1 MNNRVGLIC
10 DTHFGVRRGSQIFHD
25 YFEEFFEKTFFPTL
39 RKNKIDTVVHLGDC
53 FDVRKNIDYW
63 SLAWAKR
70 VFFDPL
76 EKRGIKLH
84 MLVGNHD
91 AFYKNTLKINAP
103 SLNLSEYDNV
113 IIYDSPITIQLKDTP
128 IYMVPWVCDDNA
140 QEFIDKRDLS
150 PAKIVMGHLQIAG
163 FYANQNYQCMDGL
176 DMQVFSKF
184 DQVFSGHFHKK
195 STSGNITYLGNPYQM
210 YWNDEGNQRG
220 FHLYDLNTNE
230 LEFIPN
236 KRNMFYKLNYKEGN
250 VVDTNKFKDS
260 YVKILVEKGASQQ
273 NLAMLVDVI
282 NTTGVHDL
290 KVIES
295 FDLTIDDD
303 VEVEGEDTL
312 TTLTN
317 YISNMNDVNKD
328 NLIQIF
334 KTLYQEA
341 YDG

>member
-1 MNNRVGLIC
+1 MNNRICLIS
-10 DTHFGVRRGSQIFHD
+10 DTHFGCRKGSQIFHS
-25 YFEEFFEKTFFPTL
+25 YFEEFFQNVFFPTL
-39 RKNKIDTVVHLGDC
+39 EENNIDTVIHLGDI
-53 FDVRKNIDYW
+53 FDSRKAIDYW
-63 SLAWAKR
+63 SLDWSKR
-70 VFFDPL
+70 VFFNPL
-76 EKRGIKLH
+76 IDRGIELH

-91 AFYKNTLKINAP
+91 AFYKNTLSINAP
-103 SLNLSEYDNV
+103 ALNLSEYENITVYNAPHTINV
-113 IIYDSPITIQLKDTP
+113 YGKNIFMI
-128 IYMVPWVCDDNA
+128 PWVCEENA

-150 PAKIVMGHLQIAG
+150 PAKIAMGHLQIAG
-163 FYANQNYQCMDGL
+163 FYANENYQCMDGL
-176 DMQVFSKF
+176 DMQLFSKF

-220 FHLYDLNTNE
+220 FHLYDLDTNE

-250 VVDTNKFKDS
+250 AVDTNKFKDS
-260 YVKILVEKGASQQ
+260 YVKVIVEKGTSPQD
-273 NLAMLVDVI
+273 LAMLVDVI

-290 KVIES
+290 KIIES
-295 FDLTIDDD
+295 IDLTIDED